1 MPKKIIFKPQSVGII
16 PKHYFIK
23 TNCIMV
29 LLIIFLAFCS
39 IANAQYT
46 KLLDFNNS
54 NGNSPFGSVILS
66 DNDSVLYGMTS
77 SGGPTNGGIIFSI
90 KTDGTG
96 YTNLHTFIQGVTTEG
111 SYPLGSLIRSGNV
124 LYGMTSSGGT
134 NSNGTIFSINTDGST
149 YTILYN
155 FFDSVGN
162 TISGNPWSTL
172 TLSGNVLYGTTYGA
186 PGNGNVFSIHTDGS
200 VYTDLLDFNMANGQ
214 HPGYGALAFNVNV
227 LYGTTMYGGSNG
239 IGTIFSI
246 HTNGTGYH
254 KLLDFNTANGGMP
267 YGSVVL
273 SGNML
278 FGATAAGGA
287 YDHGVI
293 YSIHTDGTSYK
304 KLFDFDNTNGISPD
318 GTLTLSDN
326 LLYGTTSGGGVN
338 QTGTIF
344 SIDTSGTGFQSLYSF
359 NTPTGTQPR
368 AQLTL
373 SGNILYGTGVIGGA
387 FDDGVVF
394 SFKTKPAAIPICMV
408 TVDDSSK
415 YNHIVW
421 DKPLVNNIDSFIIYR
436 EITSNVYKPLGAVP
450 YAAISEFVDT
460 VRTKYFP
467 FTGNPNSGT
476 FRYKL
481 QYRDIN
487 GNYSAF
493 SPYHN
498 TLFVTQSGGTFNWNQ
513 YTIEGDSA
521 PLPALTAYVL
531 YRDDNNTGA
540 WHAVQGVSGTQTTI
554 TDPDFS
560 SFPNGRWRVETTWN
574 ISCSSSKSSYS
585 TSKSNV
591 KTATTGIETFLNSEN
606 VKIFPNPA
614 NDIITISIPQQA
626 TIEITNIQGQ
636 IIKTLNIT
644 NQETTIDVSGLSGGV
659 YIIKVMSDKRVV
671 VRKLIKQ

>member
-1 MPKKIIFKPQSVGII
+1 M
-16 PKHYFIK
+16 K
-23 TNCIMV
+23 TTV
-29 LLIIFLAFCS
+29 LIIFLALCS

-46 KLLDFNNS
+46 KLLDFNNT
-54 NGNSPFGSVILS
+54 NGNLPFGSVILS
-66 DNDSVLYGMTS
+66 ENDSVLYGMTS
-77 SGGPTNGGIIFSI
+77 SGGPTNGGIIFSMN
-90 KTDGTG
+90 TDGTG
-96 YTNLHTFIQGVTTEG
+96 YTNLHTFIMGVTTDG
-111 SYPLGSLIRSGNV
+111 SNPQGSLIRSGNV
-124 LYGMTSSGGT
+124 LYGMTTSGGIYT
-134 NSNGTIFSINTDGST
+134 MGTVFTINTDGSG
-149 YTILYN
+149 YHILYD
-155 FFDSVGN
+155 FTDSMGN

-200 VYTDLLDFNMANGQ
+200 AYANLLDFNMTNGQ
-214 HPGYGALAFNVNV
+214 HPGYGALALSGNL
-227 LYGTTMYGGSNG
+227 LYGTTMYGGTTGNG
-239 IGTIFSI
+239 VVFSI
-246 HTNGTGYH
+246 HTDGTGYN
-254 KLLDFNTANGGMP
+254 KLLDFNTTNGSMP
-267 YGSVVL
+267 FGSLIL

-278 FGATAAGGA
+278 FGAAANGGA

-293 YSIHTDGTSYK
+293 FSIHTDGTAYK
-304 KLFDFDNTNGISPD
+304 KLFEFDETNGLSPD
-318 GTLTLSDN
+318 GSLTLSGN
-326 LLYGTTSGGGVN
+326 WLYGTTSGGGAN
-338 QTGTIF
+338 QFGTIF
-344 SIDTSGTGFQSLYSF
+344 SIDTNGTGFQSLYSF

-373 SGNILYGTGVIGGA
+373 SGNMLYGTAVVGGA

-408 TVDDSSK
+408 TVDESSN

-421 DKPLVNNIDSFIIYR
+421 DKPLVNNIDSFIVYR
-436 EITSNVYKPLGAVP
+436 EITSNNYKPLGAIP
-450 YAAISEFVDT
+450 YAALSEFVDT

-476 FRYKL
+476 YRYKL

-487 GNYSAF
+487 GNYSEF

-513 YTIEGDSA
+513 YAIEGDSV
-521 PLPALTAYVL
+521 PLGALTAYVL

-574 ISCSSSKSSYS
+574 ISCNSSKSYYS

-591 KTATTGIETFLNSEN
+591 KTATTGIETLLNSEN
-606 VKIFPNPA
+606 LMIYPNPTTT
-614 NDIITISIPQQA
+614 NLTIQTPQKA
-626 TIEITNIQGQ
+626 TSDSYRIEITNIEGQ
-636 IIKTLNIT
+636 TIKTFNIT
-644 NQETTIDVSGLSGGV
+644 NTETTIDVSGLSGGV
-659 YIIKVMSDKRVV
+659 YIIKAQSDKGIV
-671 VRKLIKQ
+671 VRKFIKQ